1 MENIMKHLI
10 TLFLLTLTSCAT
22 IITGSYTSVQLSS
35 NVPDTTY
42 TIKDHTGRII
52 DTNKTNDT
60 AVLKTSKGYFQG
72 ETYDITFSKEGYQ
85 DQYLMLDSHINPWYF
100 GNLLIGGIV
109 GGLIID
115 PLTGAMWSLPEQK
128 FVFMQKK

>member
-1 MENIMKHLI
+1 MKKLLI
-10 TLFLLTLTSCAT
+10 PLLLSLTGCAT

-35 NVPDTTY
+35 NVPNTTY
-42 TIKDHTGRII
+42 TIKDHTGRIV

-85 DQYLMLDSHINPWYF
+85 DQYLILDSHINPWYF
-100 GNLLIGGIV
+100 GNLLIGGLI

-115 PLTGAMWSLPEQK
+115 PLTGAMWSLPEK
-128 FVFMQKK
+128 EFVFMQKK